1 MPKETGNQEIDT
13 LASIEVSNAQP
24 KKEEAEN
31 RVAIDLGSRPLG
43 RSEEDLK
50 QDVASILESIKLP
63 AREHSQAPTPH
74 TPPPPTTVSDE
85 INSIL
90 LERLAPILTESP
102 SPAPEREGVPAVP
115 TTPTQPETPLPP
127 QGNTSMLSVM
137 PTVDGPV
144 APQATK
150 KAFNI
155 PSVHTLKD
163 DLQDVVESEKISA
176 VKAAALEAKKRER
189 RDSTSLTQVSRGP
202 RSHTVLKTI
211 LAAFLLIILGVGAL
225 LVVSVV
231 KNQRAINEGTT
242 TLSSIMFSEQTL
254 SYPIQG
260 KTGVPLRQ
268 ELSLART
275 QIQIPLGAITRIASV
290 LPQADGTPRVVSAQE
305 FLSALG
311 AAIPGDLAQSLSDE
325 YFFGVHSLDQNV
337 PVLVL
342 PLTDYEH
349 AFAGMLGWEKSIS
362 DDLRPLFTHVPAET
376 LMSDGTLVS
385 RKFEDVIIQNYDVR
399 VLKDATGTVRLLY
412 SFPTRNFLIIAES
425 PNSFVEVL
433 SRLRAERR
441 L

>member
-1 MPKETGNQEIDT
+1 MPKETGNQEIET
-13 LASIEVSNAQP
+13 LVSSEVSNAQP
-24 KKEEAEN
+24 KKGVPEN

-50 QDVASILESIKLP
+50 QDVASILQNIKLP
-63 AREHSQAPTPH
+63 TREHPQTPTIQTQPE
-74 TPPPPTTVSDE
+74 PDVSSDD
-85 INSIL
+85 ISSIL
-90 LERLAPILTESP
+90 LERLSPLLAES
-102 SPAPEREGVPAVP
+102 SNPAIGPAI
-115 TTPTQPETPLPP
+115 TATPLSQAEPPLPP
-127 QGNTSMLSVM
+127 QGSTSMLSVM
-137 PTVDGPV
+137 PSVDGPV

-176 VKAAALEAKKRER
+176 VKAAALEARKREK
-189 RDSTSLTQVSRGP
+189 RDQASLQQIPRAP
-202 RSHTVLKTI
+202 RSHAVLKTI
-211 LAAFLLIILGVGAL
+211 LAACLLILCGVGAL

-231 KNQRAINEGTT
+231 KNQRAVNEGTT
-242 TLSSIMFSEQTL
+242 ALSSIMFSEQTL

-275 QIQIPLGAITRIASV
+275 QIQIPLGAVTRIASV
-290 LPQADGTPRVVSAQE
+290 LPQQDGTPRVITARE

-311 AAIPGDLAQSLSDE
+311 ATLPTDLAQSLSDE

-337 PVLVL
+337 PILVL
-342 PLTDYEH
+342 PLIDYEH
-349 AFAGMLGWEKSIS
+349 AFAGMLGWEKTIS

-399 VLKDATGTVRLLY
+399 VLKDANGTIRLLY

-425 PNSFVEVL
+425 PNSFVEIL

>member
-13 LASIEVSNAQP
+13 LASIEVSSAQP
-24 KKEEAEN
+24 KKEVPEN

-50 QDVASILESIKLP
+50 QDVASILQTIKLP
-63 AREHSQAPTPH
+63 TREHEQAPQKTEPLRTTPSEDASA
-74 TPPPPTTVSDE
+74 V
-85 INSIL
+85 L
-90 LERLAPILTESP
+90 LAQLAPILNEEAP
-102 SPAPEREGVPAVP
+102 PAPLPD
-115 TTPTQPETPLPP
+115 TTPEPPLPP

-163 DLQDVVESEKISA
+163 DLQDVVETEKISA

-189 RDSTSLTQVSRGP
+189 RDQTHLVQAARGP
-202 RSHTVLKTI
+202 RSHAVLKTI
-211 LAAFLLIILGVGAL
+211 LAAILLILFGIGAL

-242 TLSSIMFSEQTL
+242 ALSSIMFSEQTL

-290 LPQADGTPRVVSAQE
+290 LPQADGTPRIVSAQE

-311 AAIPGDLAQSLSDE
+311 AVIPDDLAQSLSPE

>member
-1 MPKETGNQEIDT
+1 
-13 LASIEVSNAQP
+13 
-24 KKEEAEN
+24 
-31 RVAIDLGSRPLG
+31 
-43 RSEEDLK
+43 
-50 QDVASILESIKLP
+50 
-63 AREHSQAPTPH
+63 
-74 TPPPPTTVSDE
+74 
-85 INSIL
+85 
-90 LERLAPILTESP
+90 
-102 SPAPEREGVPAVP
+102 
-115 TTPTQPETPLPP
+115 
-127 QGNTSMLSVM
+127 MLSVM

-189 RDSTSLTQVSRGP
+189 RDSTTLVQAPRGP
-202 RSHTVLKTI
+202 GSHAVLKTI
-211 LAAFLLIILGVGAL
+211 LAALLLIILGIGAL

-231 KNQRAINEGTT
+231 KNQRAINEGATA
-242 TLSSIMFSEQTL
+242 LSSIMFSEQTL

-399 VLKDATGTVRLLY
+399 VLKDAAGTVRLLY